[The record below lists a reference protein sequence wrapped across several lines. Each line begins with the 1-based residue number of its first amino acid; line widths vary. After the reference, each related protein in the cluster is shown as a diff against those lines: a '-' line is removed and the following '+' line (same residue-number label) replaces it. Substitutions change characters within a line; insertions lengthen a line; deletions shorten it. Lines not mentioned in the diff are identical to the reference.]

1 MQKMITARHFDL
13 TAEIKERAEKE
24 MDGLSKY
31 FDNIISTEMILDTE
45 RHRRIAEVKVSVY
58 NHVITGTG
66 ETDDV
71 YTAMALAIDK
81 AKVQLKKYKGKLRD
95 KQPERI
101 VEKIDSLT
109 RPSTDV
115 DEVDA

>member
-1 MQKMITARHFDL
+1 
-13 TAEIKERAEKE
+13 
-24 MDGLSKY
+24 
-31 FDNIISTEMILDTE
+31 MILDIE
-45 RHRRIAEVKVSVY
+45 RHRRSAEVKVNVY
-58 NHVITGTG
+58 NNVITGTG

-71 YTAMALAIDK
+71 YTAISLAVEKVK
-81 AKVQLKKYKGKLRD
+81 AQLKKYKGKLKD

-101 VEKIDSLT
+101 AEAIDSLT